1 MMDKKDF
8 LKLIEDMEINEINNF
23 NLDITL
29 DDGTKIV
36 LKNND

>member
-1 MMDKKDF
+1 MDKKDF